1 MQTEARSMESGG
13 AGGEMIDRLRA
24 RIEAWRSSEHR
35 GRRMPEELWQEA
47 GAAAQKL
54 GVCPVSRALGLG
66 YQTLKRRVY
75 PSESSPSNVV
85 SHPRFIEV
93 AGFAPSNGIVAGE
106 VIIETVLAD
115 GARLA
120 IRLKDSSPALL
131 TVIQAW
137 RGRL

>member
-1 MQTEARSMESGG
+1 MLEG
-13 AGGEMIDRLRA
+13 LRA

-66 YQTLKRRVY
+66 YQTLKRRAC
-75 PSESSPSNVV
+75 PGESSSSRVV

-93 AGFAPSNGIVAGE
+93 AGFGSFNGVGTGEAIV
-106 VIIETVLAD
+106 ETMSTD
-115 GARLA
+115 GTRLTV
-120 IRLKDSSPALL
+120 RLKDSSAALL
-131 TVIQAW
+131 SVIQAL
-137 RGRL
+137 RERS